1 MVAMRIGIMGG
12 TLDPVH
18 SGHLQIASAATEA
31 LLLDRVMLLPAGDP
45 PHKLHPTL
53 KTDRLRMAQLAAA
66 TVPGMFAC
74 NMEILRSGT
83 TYTVDT
89 LRELRTRNPATDF
102 IYIIGTDTLDVLD
115 SWRNFPEVAR
125 LCSFAVVGRGGEAAS
140 AARMNQLQA
149 LYGAQI
155 MLLPFSGPEI
165 SSTLVRSR
173 AAAGEDIASLVPA
186 PVADYIRSRGLYLS
200 SKSRPEILQ
209 ILQSTLKPARYTHTL
224 GVAETAKRLAERF
237 GINPAKAELAALL
250 HDCAKYLPLEEMRE
264 MVRENVADT
273 DTAELCADSVL
284 HAPAGMVRAREV
296 FGVRDPEILSA
307 IRRHTL
313 GDAQMSALDALI
325 YTADFIEPNRAPFP
339 GLQEARGLAE
349 IDLWAAMR
357 KCAQLTN
364 DYLLSQGKQPH
375 PKSIAMLQSGMK
387 A

>member
-1 MVAMRIGIMGG
+1 
-12 TLDPVH
+12 
-18 SGHLQIASAATEA
+18 
-31 LLLDRVMLLPAGDP
+31 
-45 PHKLHPTL
+45 
-53 KTDRLRMAQLAAA
+53 
-66 TVPGMFAC
+66 
-74 NMEILRSGT
+74 
-83 TYTVDT
+83 
-89 LRELRTRNPATDF
+89 
-102 IYIIGTDTLDVLD
+102 
-115 SWRNFPEVAR
+115 
-125 LCSFAVVGRGGEAAS
+125 
-140 AARMNQLQA
+140 MNQLQA
-149 LYGAQI
+149 RYGAQI
-155 MLLPFSGPEI
+155 ALLPFSGPEI

-173 AAAGEDIASLVPA
+173 AAAGEDVASLVPA

-273 DTAELCADSVL
+273 DAAELRAESVL

-339 GLQEARGLAE
+339 GLQEARQLVE
-349 IDLWAAMR
+349 SDLWAATR